1 MLEFRPLN
9 YDDEIDEVVKLIQ
22 LNLQPNYSRDFLI
35 WKHLNNPFGP
45 SLSLVAI
52 HEEEIVG
59 VVFYMRYNFYNKEG
73 EMIKCI
79 RPFDA
84 CTSPKMRGKGIFKK
98 LMTKG
103 LERYKN
109 DYQIL
114 LANPN
119 SNSHPE
125 FLKLGWKE
133 PRHNYVYKFGFI
145 VSSKLRKGESL
156 NNLPKSEN
164 SPDIISTS
172 HLFQVGNSLEFIQ
185 WRYEDPNYQK
195 VKFKT
200 PNEKILYVVYRR
212 DRIKGIPSIVLC
224 DTYGDNDIL
233 QKAIKRILAKEN
245 TPFVYFLENQI
256 NKKIS
261 SLFSLK
267 HRKAL
272 IVFKGN
278 DSHIPDNFIISLG
291 DLEGK
296 L

>member
-9 YDDEIDEVVKLIQ
+9 YDSEIDEVVELIKR
-22 LNLQPNYSRDFLI
+22 NLQPKYTREFLI

-45 SLSLVAI
+45 SLSMIATFNNK
-52 HEEEIVG
+52 IVG
-59 VVFYMRYNFYNKEG
+59 VVFYMRYNFYNQEG
-73 EMIKCI
+73 KIVKCI
-79 RPFDA
+79 RPFDG
-84 CTSPKMRGKGIFKK
+84 CTSPDMRGKGIFKK
-98 LMTKG
+98 LMVKG
-103 LERYKN
+103 LEGYKN

-133 PRHNYVYKFGFI
+133 PKHDYVYKFGLI
-145 VSSKLRKGESL
+145 VPSKLRMEESL
-156 NNLPKSEN
+156 SDIPKSEN
-164 SPDIISTS
+164 SSDILSS
-172 HLFQVGNSLEFIQ
+172 SDLFRVGNSLEFIQ
-185 WRYEDPNYQK
+185 WRYQNPNYKK
-195 VKFKT
+195 VKFT
-200 PNEKILYVVYRR
+200 APDGQLLYAIYRM
-212 DRIKGIPSIVLC
+212 DRIKRLKTVVLC
-224 DTYGDNDIL
+224 DTYGDNKIL
-233 QKAIKRILAKEN
+233 QRAINRILAIEK
-245 TPFVYFLENQI
+245 TPFIYFLENPL
-256 NKKIS
+256 NKEIS

-278 DSHIPDNFIISLG
+278 DYNIPDNLVVTLG